1 LSENE
6 NTAAETQTVGWQV
19 VDPEGNVVQSG
30 DVVIAKM
37 TDELAEALG
46 RPTSKE

>member
-1 LSENE
+1 MSE
-6 NTAAETQTVGWQV
+6 NTAATDTPTIGWQV
-19 VDPEGNVVQSG
+19 LDPEGNVVDSG
-30 DVVIAKM
+30 DVVIAQM